1 MRTRNKSMR
10 NDGRVDQSL
19 LRGCG
24 WKNSRFGKPG
34 STGQV
39 LVRLYNLE
47 TKADCNSP
55 LLLLVPDVPD
65 LTHEIIAELFQSWDL
80 KEGDIFQCCSISRYR
95 APTWRIH
102 HFATQPAPDLSRQ
115 SDDGEDY
122 VEQRYRDDGYYN
134 VAADDGRCC
143 CSSSR

>member
-80 KEGDIFQCCSISRYR
+80 KEGGYLPMLQYIKISSTNLENSSFRD
-95 APTWRIH
+95 
-102 HFATQPAPDLSRQ
+102 PAST
-115 SDDGEDY
+115 
-122 VEQRYRDDGYYN
+122 
-134 VAADDGRCC
+134 
-143 CSSSR
+143 